1 MAQKHSYLE
10 TYDVVTDTRTVLAE
24 FDDLIEAP
32 NWSPDGTYLVYN
44 RRGRLYR
51 FDLADGQSTVLD
63 TADLIRCNN
72 DHVLAADGS
81 GIAVSDNTRG
91 DGQSRIYVI
100 PFGGGTPVP
109 VTPLAPSYL
118 HGWSPDGKTLVY
130 CADRMGNYDV
140 YAISANG
147 GEEVRLTVAEG
158 LDDGPEYDSAG
169 EFIWFCSVRSG
180 RMQAWR
186 MKADGSEQ
194 TQMTFD
200 ENRNTWFPHISP
212 DRRNVVMIAYDADE
226 VKPSDHPA
234 DKHVELRLMSANGE
248 NVRTICQLFGGQGT
262 INVNSWA
269 PDSRRFAF
277 VSYRE

>member
-10 TYDVVTDTRTVLAE
+10 IYDITTGERTVLAE
-24 FDDLIEAP
+24 FDDRIEAP

-44 RRGRLYR
+44 RGGRLYKFGLDTR
-51 FDLADGQSTVLD
+51 QSILLD

-81 GIAVSDNTRG
+81 GVAVSDHSRG
-91 DGQSRIYVI
+91 DGQSRIYIV
-100 PFGGGTPVP
+100 PFGGDAPIP

-118 HGWSPDGKTLVY
+118 HGWSPDGKTLAY
-130 CADRMGNYDV
+130 CAERNGNYDV

-147 GEEVRLTVAEG
+147 GNEIRLTTAEG

-186 MKADGSEQ
+186 MRADGSEQ

-200 ENRNTWFPHISP
+200 EEWNTWFPHISP
-212 DRRNVVMIAYDADE
+212 DRKTVVMIAYDASE

-234 DKHVELRLMSANGE
+234 DKRVELRLMSADGE
-248 NVRTICQLFGGQGT
+248 NVRTICKLFGGQGT

-269 PDSRRFAF
+269 PESRRFAF